1 MRISWAAALTALL
14 LVSCAST
21 SSGTNAA
28 ATSASPSQS
37 AASSSPSADG
47 VPQECRTPNG
57 QVLTKDQAAVCY
69 STVLAYTGAKMPD
82 VTNAFTSGPV
92 DLANAKQL
100 AQIAFTG
107 LTRTIAG
114 LRATR
119 WPADVAPLCAKLAD
133 KWERFAEQMR
143 RIANAT
149 TVKEAEAA
157 FHRFEKIRGPVPPDH
172 LDPIGKQ
179 IRIKLGL
186 LPPGS

>member
-1 MRISWAAALTALL
+1 MKIGSAAALSALL
-14 LVSCAST
+14 LVSCASP
-21 SSGTNAA
+21 SAGTNP
-28 ATSASPSQS
+28 TTTSPSPS
-37 AASSSPSADG
+37 GNTASSSPGADAL
-47 VPQECRTPNG
+47 PQECGIPDG
-57 QVLTKDQAAVCY
+57 KVLTKDQAAVCY
-69 STVLAYTGAKMPD
+69 SAVVAYTGAKLPD

-92 DLANAKQL
+92 DLANGKHL

-114 LRATR
+114 LRAAR
-119 WPADVAPLCAKLAD
+119 WPADVAPLCAQLAD
-133 KWERFAEQMR
+133 KWERYAEQMR

-157 FHRFEKIRGPVPPDH
+157 FHQFEKIRGPVPPDH
-172 LDPIGKQ
+172 LEPIGKQ